1 MPANYE
7 FESHIC
13 FDVNAY
19 LIEAYPKM
27 SLADRRAISSVAIS
41 EIDIAQLL
49 QSEVDAIVGGYAID
63 KLKFINSD
71 D

>member
-7 FESHIC
+7 FDSHIY
-13 FDVNAY
+13 FDVNSY

-27 SLADRRAISSVAIS
+27 SLADRRAICSRAIS
-41 EIDIAQLL
+41 EIDTEMIQT
-49 QSEVDAIVGGYAID
+49 EVDAIVGGYAID

>member
-7 FESHIC
+7 YDSHIT
-13 FDVNAY
+13 FDVNSY

-27 SLADRRAISSVAIS
+27 SLADRRAICSRAIS
-41 EIDIAQLL
+41 EVDAEELL
-49 QSEVDAIVGGYAID
+49 QTEVDAIVGGYAID

>member
-7 FESHIC
+7 FDSHIY
-13 FDVNAY
+13 FDVNAF
-19 LIEAYPKM
+19 LIGNYPKM
-27 SLADRRAISSVAIS
+27 SLADRRAICSRCLN
-41 EIDIAQLL
+41 EIDTEELL
-49 QSEVDAIVGGYAID
+49 EAEINAIVGGYAID